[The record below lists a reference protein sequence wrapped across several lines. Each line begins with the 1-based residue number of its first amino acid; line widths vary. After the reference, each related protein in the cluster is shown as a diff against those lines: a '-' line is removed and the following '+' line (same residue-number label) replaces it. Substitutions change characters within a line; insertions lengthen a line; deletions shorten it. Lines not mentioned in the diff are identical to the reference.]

1 MFSPKD
7 KIGDWLEMYA
17 KVMELNYWTKT
28 TAKSANFDPKK
39 KEWTVVVERDGKK
52 VTLQP
57 KQLVFATGMSAKPNL
72 PHFKGMETFKGE
84 QHHSSS
90 HPGPDAY
97 KGKKVVVIG
106 SNNSAHDICAAL
118 YEAGVDV
125 TMVQRSSTHIVR
137 SDTSDGY
144 RPRRP
149 LFRARG
155 ARRHDDGQGRPD
167 LRLLPYRILARCRS
181 RSTTRS
187 AKSTPISTRRSRRQ
201 ASSSITATTNPAC
214 S

>member
-17 KVMELNYWTKT
+17 KVMELNYWTRT
-28 TAKSANFDPKK
+28 TVKSAKFDPKT
-39 KEWTVVVERDGKK
+39 KEWAVVADRDGKD
-52 VTLQP
+52 VTLRP
-57 KQLVFATGMSAKPNL
+57 KHLVFATGMSSKPNL
-72 PHFKGMETFKGE
+72 PRFKGMETFKGE
-84 QHHSSS
+84 QRHSSQ
-90 HPGPDAY
+90 HPGPDGY

-125 TMVQRSSTHIVR
+125 TMVQRSSTHVVR
-137 SDTSDGY
+137 SDTLMEITLGDLYSE
-144 RPRRP
+144 
-149 LFRARG
+149 RAVRG
-155 ARRHDDGQGRPD
+155 GMTTAKAD
-167 LRLLPYRILARCRS
+167 LTFASLPYGALAALQS

-187 AKSTPISTRRSRRQ
+187 AKGTPLSIRRSRRR
-201 ASSSITATTNPAC
+201 ASSSTMATTNPAC